1 MFDHFN
7 QIESYKQ
14 QIVNLTNNSG
24 LSVGMAF
31 YVLKDVLNEL
41 YLVYLEQKDNAEV
54 YEDKE
59 YTENINVNPQ
69 ATMIEELT
77 EEELKEQMENETN

>member
-1 MFDHFN
+1 
-7 QIESYKQ
+7 
-14 QIVNLTNNSG
+14 
-24 LSVGMAF
+24 MAF

-59 YTENINVNPQ
+59 YTESINVNPQ